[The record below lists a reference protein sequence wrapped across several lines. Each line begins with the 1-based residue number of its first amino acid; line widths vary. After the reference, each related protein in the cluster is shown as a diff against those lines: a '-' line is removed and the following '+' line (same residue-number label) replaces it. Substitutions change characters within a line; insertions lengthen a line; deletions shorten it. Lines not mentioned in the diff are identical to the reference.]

1 MSIRL
6 FLARLT
12 RKVGAAATVVAV
24 WAGGSASAADVVPP
38 PPRPAMSV
46 FDTSPIPALPPSLG
60 CESCK
65 PGGVGHVLKH
75 GGATLG
81 KHLSHK
87 KGPYPVHL
95 CPGSCFGYFQTQWR
109 KWEDVCPYPYVGTG
123 PTVTSAGQPLPLPG
137 APLTPPRPVDPK
149 TGDPKMPE
157 PKKPETK
164 KLGGSDLPLIP
175 VPVSGKLPR

>member
-12 RKVGAAATVVAV
+12 RKVVAV
-24 WAGGSASAADVVPP
+24 AAVAIASGGSASAADVVPP
-38 PPRPAMSV
+38 PRPGVSV
-46 FDTSPIPALPPSLG
+46 FDTSPVPPLPAALG
-60 CESCK
+60 CESCA
-65 PGGVGHVLKH
+65 PGSGHGHMLKGR
-75 GGATLG
+75 GGLG
-81 KHLSHK
+81 GHLSHK

-109 KWEDVCPYPYVGTG
+109 KWEDVCPYPYVGSG
-123 PTVTSAGQPLPLPG
+123 PAVTSVGPPLPLPG

-149 TGDPKMPE
+149 TGDPKMPD
-157 PKKPETK
+157 PKKPDPK